1 MKVRHYQFLDV
12 GIVLIFMG
20 VCVQSVILGN
30 DILSWMSLV
39 ATGIMTASIT
49 VGLFLAA
56 YILITKSQIF
66 DPLSSELDDDPEA

>member
-1 MKVRHYQFLDV
+1 MKVRHHQILDV
-12 GIVLIFMG
+12 GIVLVFMG
-20 VCVQSVILGN
+20 VCVQSVLLGN

>member
-1 MKVRHYQFLDV
+1 MKVRHYQILDV
-12 GIVLIFMG
+12 GIVLVFMG
-20 VCVQSVILGN
+20 VCVQSVLLGN